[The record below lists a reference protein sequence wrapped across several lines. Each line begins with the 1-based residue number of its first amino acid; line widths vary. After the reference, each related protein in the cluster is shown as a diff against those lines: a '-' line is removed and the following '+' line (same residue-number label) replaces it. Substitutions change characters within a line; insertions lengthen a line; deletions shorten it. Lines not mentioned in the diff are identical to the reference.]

1 MDTYFKLATSVL
13 SNHAHFC
20 IVSHLISA
28 TAHFLFGFSFFGIQ
42 YDEKSMFVNKWVFWC
57 NWKSME
63 MTTNI
68 YVCSP
73 LDELD
78 STLPA
83 DSFNFSEN
91 HWKIVVWRAN
101 EQYHVPTTVEG
112 RRHHGYASI
121 YGSISVQNQNNDHF
135 CLTNANI
142 CTHYFMPSNIKK
154 QQRQPKFNMIHRN
167 EIVIAFALW
176 MLLYC
181 WRMHAVL
188 ICGHHNKSIKLN
200 ELFYHIIYAK
210 KVNPNASHRQT
221 QAGSFIVFKNGWYCS
236 GHFRRHPP
244 LCASF
249 HSNSLHKYLRSTL
262 K

>member
-1 MDTYFKLATSVL
+1 MKSPC
-13 SNHAHFC
+13 S
-20 IVSHLISA
+20 LINEFFDAIGRAWKWQPIYMFALLWMSWIPPFQQITLTFRK
-28 TAHFLFGFSFFGIQ
+28 TAGKSW
-42 YDEKSMFVNKWVFWC
+42 YD
-57 NWKSME
+57 
-63 MTTNI
+63 
-68 YVCSP
+68 
-73 LDELD
+73 
-78 STLPA
+78 
-83 DSFNFSEN
+83 
-91 HWKIVVWRAN
+91 

-188 ICGHHNKSIKLN
+188 ICGHHHKSIKLN